1 MLKHAQAQGLIDLY
15 FVDES
20 GFSLVP
26 YVPYAWQEAGE
37 TISLPSH
44 GGKRLNV
51 LGFMTAR
58 PGTDNDLVAYTV
70 EGSID
75 GDTFIG
81 CMNAFVES
89 REQPTVVVLDNSPVH
104 RSGKVEAMLPLW
116 QEQGVGVFFLPRY
129 APHLNLIEI
138 LWRKMKYEWMPLE
151 AYASWACLVEAVE
164 AMLCQFGKEH
174 TINFA

>member
-1 MLKHAQAQGLIDLY
+1 LLKHAQAQGLIDLY

-44 GGKRLNV
+44 GGRRLNV

-75 GDTFIG
+75 GDTFIA
-81 CMNAFVES
+81 CMKAFVES
-89 REQPTVVVLDNSPVH
+89 RQQPTVVVLDNSPVH

-116 QEQGVGVFFLPRY
+116 QQQGVGVFFLPRY
-129 APHLNLIEI
+129 APHLNPIEI
-138 LWRKMKYEWMPLE
+138 LWRKMKYEWMPLG